1 VSKKALRSVY
11 LDSEQVE
18 RLKNLSAITR
28 VPQAVYIRE
37 GLDLVMDK
45 YENKTKKGKA
55 VVRGSKNVKP
65 RSLKLLKR

>member
-45 YENKTKKGKA
+45 YEKKAKRSTA
-55 VVRGSKNVKP
+55 VRGSKQVKS
-65 RSLKLLKR
+65 RSLTLLKR

>member
-1 VSKKALRSVY
+1 MSKKALRSVY

-37 GLDLVMDK
+37 GLDLVMDR
-45 YENKTKKGKA
+45 YEKKTKRSKT
-55 VVRGSKNVKP
+55 VRGSKQVKS

>member
-1 VSKKALRSVY
+1 MSKKALRSVY

-45 YENKTKKGKA
+45 HEKKIKKSKA
-55 VVRGSKNVKP
+55 VRGSKQVKQ

>member
-11 LDSEQVE
+11 LDSDQVE
-18 RLKNLSAITR
+18 RLKNLSTITR

-45 YENKTKKGKA
+45 YEKKTKKGKA
-55 VVRGSKNVKP
+55 LRGSKNVKP

>member
-1 VSKKALRSVY
+1 MSKKALRSVY

-45 YENKTKKGKA
+45 YEKKTKKGKA
-55 VVRGSKNVKP
+55 VRGSKNVKP

>member
-1 VSKKALRSVY
+1 MSKKALRSVY

-45 YENKTKKGKA
+45 YEKKTKKGKA
-55 VVRGSKNVKP
+55 VRGSKQVKS

>member
-1 VSKKALRSVY
+1 MSKKALRSVY

>member
-1 VSKKALRSVY
+1 MSKKALRSVY

-37 GLDLVMDK
+37 GLDLVMGK
-45 YENKTKKGKA
+45 YEKKTKKSKA
-55 VVRGSKNVKP
+55 SRGSKPVKP

>member
-1 VSKKALRSVY
+1 MSKKALRSVY

-45 YENKTKKGKA
+45 HEKKTKRSKA
-55 VVRGSKNVKP
+55 VRGSKQVKS
-65 RSLKLLKR
+65 RSLTLLKR

>member
-1 VSKKALRSVY
+1 MSKKALRSVY

-45 YENKTKKGKA
+45 YEKKNKKEQSCSGKQ
-55 VVRGSKNVKP
+55 
-65 RSLKLLKR
+65 KR

>member
-1 VSKKALRSVY
+1 MSKKALRSVY

-37 GLDLVMDK
+37 GLDLVMGK
-45 YENKTKKGKA
+45 YEKKTKKSKA
-55 VVRGSKNVKP
+55 SRRSKQVNP

>member
-1 VSKKALRSVY
+1 MSKKALRSVY

-37 GLDLVMDK
+37 GLNLVMDK
-45 YENKTKKGKA
+45 YEKKTKKAKA
-55 VVRGSKNVKP
+55 VRGSKNVKP

>member
-1 VSKKALRSVY
+1 MSKKALRSVY

-45 YENKTKKGKA
+45 YEKKIKKGKA
-55 VVRGSKNVKP
+55 VRKSKQVKS
-65 RSLKLLKR
+65 RSLKLLK

>member
-1 VSKKALRSVY
+1 MSKKALRSVY

-45 YENKTKKGKA
+45 YEKKKKKSKA
-55 VVRGSKNVKP
+55 VRGSKNVKP

>member
-1 VSKKALRSVY
+1 MSKKALRSVY
-11 LDSEQVE
+11 LESEQVE

-37 GLDLVMDK
+37 GLDLVMDM
-45 YENKTKKGKA
+45 YEKKIKKSKA
-55 VVRGSKNVKP
+55 VRGSKQVKP